1 MIRVVKVNSHRIRAG
16 KKNAIK
22 FSSLSTYMSSL
33 RPFLERARHLCLDD
47 FDPLDWFEFCVNL
60 KAFAEADEREKTT
73 TREAATWLTGCIA
86 ELGYPLPD
94 VARQSAI
101 PRHPVASTTSLIPAV
116 KPDQV
121 LRAEAILHSSVG
133 TALQRHRLLA
143 AFNLVVEAPLRWG
156 EVATISAADLTIR
169 NELCVTSHGY
179 AQLKSKA
186 ARRRQGISENLCTQ
200 LRAIAHSTKAVNK
213 HHSTS
218 ALIFGST
225 TQPDGTDRVDSDWIR
240 AAITH
245 AVRASSENL
254 LFRIHH
260 FRAHNISLELCPIWI
275 AATRWDR
282 AEPFGPAD
290 LHCFQYAL
298 SRAWTTDRSRLRA
311 GHASIRTTLS
321 FYFNAW
327 LPVRALA
334 LKATLARH
342 HPNEYQ
348 LRQLDLGKSALA
360 KACSREDALR
370 ADPWKYLQRQ
380 LSKRLASLKEPH
392 SVFSDLAAAEPV
404 PSRAPTNGTDLPAV
418 SFKAGPPKT
427 SSSME
432 KQYIWL
438 GLRMLGTDRE
448 EAENCGISLS
458 PAEIEP
464 LEQLLASSSWTF
476 DSLRNRIKGD
486 IYGRALRADKR
497 QLLAP
502 QASALIQTVSR
513 LPPSRAMKLLYL
525 LQPGHD
531 LLEWEQEI
539 EAIAPYFEN
548 TEYCLEIIWDI
559 KRIDAEANLRLS
571 RSNAV
576 LIGPPAHDV
585 GARPRLFV
593 QPRLPTARNTVV
605 KARLT
610 TLVRVLCNCRLVLT
624 QTPSPN

>member
-1 MIRVVKVNSHRIRAG
+1 M
-16 KKNAIK
+16 
-22 FSSLSTYMSSL
+22 
-33 RPFLERARHLCLDD
+33 
-47 FDPLDWFEFCVNL
+47 
-60 KAFAEADEREKTT
+60 
-73 TREAATWLTGCIA
+73 
-86 ELGYPLPD
+86 
-94 VARQSAI
+94 
-101 PRHPVASTTSLIPAV
+101 PRHPVSTNTSLIPAV

-121 LRAEAILHSSVG
+121 LLAEAILHSFEG
-133 TALQRHRLLA
+133 TALQRNRLLT
-143 AFNLVVEAPLRWG
+143 AFNLLIEAPLRWG
-156 EVATISAADLTIR
+156 EVATLSSADLTIR

-200 LRAIAHSTKAVNK
+200 LRAIAHSAKAVNK
-213 HHSTS
+213 HHTPRG
-218 ALIFGST
+218 LIFGST
-225 TQPDGTDRVDSDWIR
+225 AQPDGTDRVDSDWIR

-245 AVRASSENL
+245 AIRASSENL

-275 AATRWDR
+275 EATRWDR

-290 LHCFQYAL
+290 LHCFQYTLA
-298 SRAWTTDRSRLRA
+298 RAWTTDRSRLRA
-311 GHASIRTTLS
+311 GHASLRTTLS

-327 LPVRALA
+327 LLVRALA
-334 LKATLARH
+334 LKATLTSH
-342 HPNEYQ
+342 HPTEYQ
-348 LRQLDLGKSALA
+348 LGQLGRGKSALA

-370 ADPWKYLQRQ
+370 ADPWKYLQKQ
-380 LSKRLASLKEPH
+380 LSKRLAALKEAH
-392 SVFSDLAAAEPV
+392 SVYSDPAAAEPV
-404 PSRAPTNGTDLPAV
+404 PSRVPTNDTDLPAV
-418 SFKAGPPKT
+418 SFKAAPPKT
-427 SSSME
+427 SGALE
-432 KQYIWL
+432 KRYVWL
-438 GLRMLGTDRE
+438 GLRMLGTGRE
-448 EAENCGISLS
+448 EAENCDIALS
-458 PAEIEP
+458 PTEIEP

-502 QASALIQTVSR
+502 EASALIQTVSR
-513 LPPSRAMKLLYL
+513 LPPSRAMNLLYL
-525 LQPGHD
+525 LQPGHE

-559 KRIDAEANLRLS
+559 KRIDAEANLRFS

-585 GARPRLFV
+585 GPRPRLFV